1 MENMI
6 GTRIKERRKELHIT
20 QAQIKELTGIS
31 SGNMSEIENGKIL
44 PSSAALM
51 QLSKALNCTT
61 DYILF
66 GNSSINEKS
75 FPSNLREIEVQL
87 LSILRELPTSDQ
99 EEVLMIAELK
109 LNRNQ
114 RKRETNLSHSQ
125 DDNISIA

>member
-1 MENMI
+1 MI
-6 GTRIKERRKELHIT
+6 GIRIKERRKELHIT

-44 PSSAALM
+44 PSSTALM

-66 GNSSINEKS
+66 GNSPIDEKMGC
-75 FPSNLREIEVQL
+75 SNLREIETQL
-87 LSILRELPTSDQ
+87 LSIFRELSMSDQ

-114 RKRETNLSHSQ
+114 KKRETNLSPSGQ
-125 DDNISIA
+125 DNNINIA